1 MGRTPTLRR
10 RVTTAPGRREAGG
23 RLLELLALTGFVVAQ
38 PLFDVMSGSVEFLV
52 FRQVQ
57 GLEVV
62 ALAALIVLLPPL
74 GLWALGWLVSAASP
88 RAGRITHAA
97 IVAALVALFL
107 AQVLRRVTSGATL
120 AVATV
125 LASAAIVGGYLAWP
139 TARRWLRATAIAPS
153 VLAGLFLFASPVTPI
168 VGSHSGIAVGAPRP
182 GTAPVVLIVLDELPL
197 VSLLEHGEIDARLY
211 PNFAGLAAEATFF
224 RNATSVAART
234 VHSLP
239 ALVTGQLP
247 REPLAPVSSE
257 FPGNL
262 FGVLSASHDVH
273 AFESVTALCPDEV
286 CATSA
291 QPRTSRRAL
300 GEDLA
305 RLWVRRVWPPKENSL
320 ADTFL
325 LYRAGEDQPVRF
337 ERFLESIDGR
347 GTSFHFIH
355 LILPH
360 APWQFLPDGR
370 RYRPEDLGL
379 VSYDQRTA
387 ATWPAVV
394 DRQRHILQTMY
405 VDRLLGQAIARLK
418 GVGLFDRA
426 AVVVTADH
434 GISFAAGLEKGT
446 RDLRP
451 ENQHEVAW
459 VPLIVKRPGQ
469 VAGEVRD
476 DNVMGVDVAPTVADL
491 AGVDIPWHVDGMSL
505 IGDRRRDERKI
516 WFNKPG
522 TNVEIDEAAGFAA
535 VLENALSDLLAVE
548 KGADGAFILR
558 VYESLV
564 GRPANAVATTG
575 GPAAVAHLDRL
586 DAFTALDPG
595 APVVPSLV
603 TGHLELRPDEPPPAT
618 VAFVLNGFVAG
629 ASQLYE
635 EGEQRHRFAA
645 VVSPQHVKPGGN
657 TLEVFA
663 AEGVPGRIALRPL
676 RVIG

>member
-1 MGRTPTLRR
+1 MGSVLPRRR
-10 RVTTAPGRREAGG
+10 RVTTGLGRREAGG

-38 PLFDVMSGSVEFLV
+38 PLFDVMSHSVEFLV

-57 GLEVV
+57 GFEVV
-62 ALAALIVLLPPL
+62 ALAVLIVVVPPL
-74 GLWALGWLVSAASP
+74 GLWAMGWLVSAASP
-88 RAGRITHAA
+88 RAGRITHVAT
-97 IVAALVALFL
+97 VAALVALFL
-107 AQVLRRVTSGATL
+107 AQVLRRVTSGTAL

-125 LASAAIVGGYLAWP
+125 PATAAVTGAYLAWV
-139 TARRWLRATAIAPS
+139 AVRRWLRATAVAPF
-153 VLAGLFLFASPVTPI
+153 LFAGLFLFASSVTPI
-168 VGSHSGIAVGAPRP
+168 VGSDSGIAAGAPRP

-197 VSLLEHGEIDARLY
+197 VSLLEDGEIDPRLY
-211 PNFAGLAAEATFF
+211 PNFAALAAEATLF

-239 ALVTGQLP
+239 ALLTGQLP
-247 REPLAPVSSE
+247 REPLAPVNSE

-286 CATSA
+286 CAPST
-291 QPRTSRRAL
+291 QPRTSGRAL

-305 RLWVRRVWPPKENSL
+305 RLWVHRVWPPKENPV

-325 LYRAGEDQPVRF
+325 LYRAGEDQPQRF

-370 RYRPEDLGL
+370 RYPPEDLGL
-379 VSYDQRTA
+379 VNYDQRTA
-387 ATWPAVV
+387 ARWPAVV

-405 VDRLLGQAIARLK
+405 VDRLLGRTIARLK

-426 AVVVTADH
+426 AVIVTADH

-446 RDLRP
+446 RDLGP
-451 ENQHEVAW
+451 KNQHEVAW
-459 VPLIVKRPGQ
+459 VPLIVKTPGQ

-491 AGVDIPWHVDGMSL
+491 AGVDIPWDVDGISL
-505 IGDRRRDERKI
+505 VGDRRRDDEKI
-516 WFNKPG
+516 WVNTPG
-522 TNVEIDEAAGFAA
+522 INVEIDEAAGFAA
-535 VLENALSDLLAVE
+535 VLENALSDLVALE

-564 GRPANAVATTG
+564 GEPTHALATTG
-575 GPAAVAHLDRL
+575 GPAAVAHLDRP

-595 APVVPSLV
+595 ASVVPSLV
-603 TGHLELRPDEPPPAT
+603 TGHLELRPGEPPPAT
-618 VAFVLNGFVAG
+618 VAFVLNGVVAG

-635 EGEQRHRFAA
+635 EGEHHHRFAA
-645 VVSPQHVKPGGN
+645 VVSPQHVKPGRN
-657 TLEVFA
+657 TLEVFS
-663 AEGVPGRIALRPL
+663 AEGEPGRIALRPL
-676 RVIG
+676 RVVG